1 MEALTVEYNPNNM
14 MEPKWGKM
22 LVISLFFH
30 LAIFS
35 IILFAPQDIPTRRI
49 GTAIYEVNLVEM
61 PKGRPA
67 PAGTRPKATPA
78 KKVSAPKKP
87 APAKRISRPKKKAK
101 PIVVAKRTVKTK
113 RLKPKKTEIASAK
126 LIDQALSKIEKR
138 IQKEEK
144 DREQKE
150 HFEQALS
157 KLENKFKGA
166 TESKGAT
173 ERKGATGRGLPGG
186 YGDPGINFS
195 IYQMEVRE
203 KIKSNWSFPSAH
215 LDPKVKKNLEAVV
228 IVKVRNNGTIL
239 ESWVKKRSSSV
250 IFDQTVIKAI
260 ERSDPLPPF
269 PEGYRKTHDEI
280 EFTFNLSDLEN
291 D

>member
-1 MEALTVEYNPNNM
+1 MEALTIEYNPNNM
-14 MEPKWGKM
+14 VEPKWGKM
-22 LVISLFFH
+22 LVISFFFH

-61 PKGRPA
+61 PKEGRANVKA
-67 PAGTRPKATPA
+67 PSKATTA
-78 KKVSAPKKP
+78 KKVSAAKKP

-101 PIVVAKRTVKTK
+101 PIVVAKRTVETK
-113 RLKPKKTEIASAK
+113 RLKPKKSEAASAK
-126 LIDQALSKIEKR
+126 LIDEALSKIEKR
-138 IQKEEK
+138 VKQEEK
-144 DREQKE
+144 DLEQKE
-150 HFEQALS
+150 HIEQAIS
-157 KLENKFKGA
+157 KLETKFKGG
-166 TESKGAT
+166 TGKGF
-173 ERKGATGRGLPGG
+173 PGG

-215 LDPKVKKNLEAVV
+215 LDPKTKKDLEAVV
-228 IVKVRNNGTIL
+228 VVKVRSNGTIL
-239 ESWVKKRSSSV
+239 ESRIKKRSSSV

-291 D
+291 E

>member
-1 MEALTVEYNPNNM
+1 MEALTIEYNPNNM
-14 MEPKWGKM
+14 VEPKWGKM
-22 LVISLFFH
+22 LVISFFFH

-61 PKGRPA
+61 PKEGRASVKA
-67 PAGTRPKATPA
+67 PSKATTA
-78 KKVSAPKKP
+78 KKVSASKKP

-101 PIVVAKRTVKTK
+101 PIVVAKRTVKTE
-113 RLKPKKTEIASAK
+113 RLKPKKSEAASAK
-126 LIDQALSKIEKR
+126 LIDEALSKIEKR
-138 IQKEEK
+138 VKQEEK
-144 DREQKE
+144 DLEQKE
-150 HFEQALS
+150 HIEQAIS
-157 KLENKFKGA
+157 KLETKFKGGTGKGFPSGY
-166 TESKGAT
+166 TE
-173 ERKGATGRGLPGG
+173 
-186 YGDPGINFS
+186 PGINFS

-215 LDPKVKKNLEAVV
+215 LDPKTKKNLEAVV
-228 IVKVRNNGTIL
+228 VVKVRSNGTIL
-239 ESWVKKRSSSV
+239 ESRIKKRSSSV
-250 IFDQTVIKAI
+250 LFDQTVIKAI

-291 D
+291 E

>member
-1 MEALTVEYNPNNM
+1 MEALSIEYNPNNM
-14 MEPKWGKM
+14 IEPKWGKM
-22 LVISLFFH
+22 LVISFFFH
-30 LAIFS
+30 LVTFS
-35 IILFAPQDIPTRRI
+35 IILFVPQDIPTRKI

-61 PKGRPA
+61 PKGGPA
-67 PAGTRPKATPA
+67 NTAAHSKTTAA

-87 APAKRISRPKKKAK
+87 APAKRISSPKKKAK

-113 RLKPKKTEIASAK
+113 RLKPKKAAAASAE

-138 IQKEEK
+138 VQQEEK
-144 DREQKE
+144 DRDQKE
-150 HFEQALS
+150 HIEQALS
-157 KLENKFKGA
+157 KIETKFKGG
-166 TESKGAT
+166 TGKGF
-173 ERKGATGRGLPGG
+173 PGG
-186 YGDPGINFS
+186 YADPGINFS

-215 LDPKVKKNLEAVV
+215 LDPKTKKNLEAVV
-228 IVKVRNNGTIL
+228 VVKVRSNGTIL
-239 ESWVKKRSSSV
+239 ESRIKRRSASV
-250 IFDQTVIKAI
+250 TFDQTVIKAI

-291 D
+291 E

>member
-1 MEALTVEYNPNNM
+1 MDALTIEYNPNNM

-22 LVISLFFH
+22 LVISFFFH

-35 IILFAPQDIPTRRI
+35 IILFVPQDIPTRRI

-61 PKGRPA
+61 PKGDRTNVEA
-67 PAGTRPKATPA
+67 HSKATAA
-78 KKVSAPKKP
+78 KKVSASKKP
-87 APAKRISRPKKKAK
+87 APAKRISRPEKKAK

-113 RLKPKKTEIASAK
+113 RLKPKKAEVASAK

-138 IQKEEK
+138 VQQEEK
-144 DREQKE
+144 DQEQKE
-150 HFEQALS
+150 HIEQAIS
-157 KLENKFKGA
+157 NLETKFKGD
-166 TESKGAT
+166 TGKGF
-173 ERKGATGRGLPGG
+173 PGG
-186 YGDPGINFS
+186 FADPGINFS

-215 LDPKVKKNLEAVV
+215 LDSKTKKDLEAVV
-228 IVKVRNNGTIL
+228 VVKVKSNGTIL
-239 ESWVKKRSSSV
+239 ESWIKKRSSSV

-280 EFTFNLSDLEN
+280 EFTFNLSDLE
-291 D
+291 DE